1 MRKTI
6 SLSNSD
12 CTFTARKRNA
22 LCAKNHLFVQKLK
35 SGLER
40 SKVIWVA
47 STRKRSNLH
56 IGKPFGIAGGG
67 GGEVF
72 NKQLE
77 LKIKLCCAFCLQK
90 SRKKSKE

>member
-1 MRKTI
+1 MQWPLRQEKNNFATWANAMRKTI

-22 LCAKNHLFVQKLK
+22 LCAKNHLFVKKLK

-67 GGEVF
+67 SF
-72 NKQLE
+72 QQSTR
-77 LKIKLCCAFCLQK
+77 I
-90 SRKKSKE
+90 